1 MSSKPTAMPTS
12 LPTRPEEMMMNVQ
25 APLPAMDETLSSLG
39 ISSPELRMLPG
50 NRDVQLAHANLLQQL
65 YSKGLPTRRIESWH
79 YTDRPPRRKP
89 PPQPIRAGPAPPTFP
104 PLI

>member
-39 ISSPELRMLPG
+39 ISSPDLRMLPG

-65 YSKGLPTRRIESWH
+65 YSNGLPTRRIAPWH
-79 YTDRPPRRKP
+79 DTYLRPRLKP
-89 PPQPIRAGPAPPTFP
+89 PPHQMPASARATHLPA
-104 PLI
+104 LL

>member
-79 YTDRPPRRKP
+79 YTDLRSRLKP
-89 PPQPIRAGPAPPTFP
+89 PPPQMPPTPAPPHFP
-104 PLI
+104 P